1 MTKLSKILTD
11 RQMSQRD
18 LQRAILDKHKVLLG
32 DDRISRM
39 VTGIHTNYQVK
50 FAKMIADT
58 LNVKVDDI
66 IE

>member
-1 MTKLSKILTD
+1 
-11 RQMSQRD
+11 MSQRD